1 MGGAQM
7 ITVVGNLKGGSGK
20 STVTFN
26 LALWLVY
33 HGAEVVAFDLD
44 PQATL
49 SDVGEVRRE
58 EGFEPPIHIYRA
70 ENDPAAIM
78 HRHDGEVLVDVG
90 ASNLW
95 AMRQAINMA
104 DRILIPVTPSQ
115 ADIWSTQRF
124 LNIIAEALKG
134 DHRPQI
140 QTFLNR
146 SDTHISVRESNEAE
160 EALES
165 LPGVAVLRTRLA
177 QRMMFR
183 RSFSEGLAVFELE
196 PSGKAAW
203 EFNRLASFLYPD
215 HAKKADARASRRGA
229 QREQPLER

>member
-1 MGGAQM
+1 M

-33 HGAEVVAFDLD
+33 HGSEVVAFDLD

-58 EGFEPPIHIYRA
+58 EGFEPPVSIYRA

-78 HRHDGEVLVDVG
+78 SRHNGEVLVDVG

-134 DHRPQI
+134 DHRPQSF
-140 QTFLNR
+140 TFLNR
-146 SDTHISVRESNEAE
+146 ADTHISVRESNEAE
-160 EALES
+160 EALGS
-165 LPGVAVLRTRLA
+165 LPGVTVLRTRLA

-196 PSGKAAW
+196 PTGKAAW

-215 HAKKADARASRRGA
+215 RAKKTTPSRASRREA
-229 QREQPLER
+229 RQEQPQES

>member
-1 MGGAQM
+1 M
-7 ITVVGNLKGGSGK
+7 ITVIGNLKGGSGK

-33 HGAEVVAFDLD
+33 HDANAVAFDLD

-49 SDVGEVRRE
+49 SDVAEVRRE
-58 EGFEPPIHIYRA
+58 EGFEPPITVYRA
-70 ENDPAAIM
+70 ENDPAAILR
-78 HRHDGEVLVDVG
+78 RHGGEVLVDVG

-104 DRILIPVTPSQ
+104 DRILVPVTPSQ

-124 LNIIAEALKG
+124 LNIIVEALRS
-134 DHRPQI
+134 DRRPEI
-140 QTFLNR
+140 LTFLNR
-146 SDTHISVRESNEAE
+146 ADTHISVRESNEAE
-160 EALES
+160 EALSS
-165 LPGVAVLRTRLA
+165 LPGVTALRTRLA

-203 EFNRLASFLYPD
+203 EFNRLASVLYP
-215 HAKKADARASRRGA
+215 HFVKQPAARRGQRRP
-229 QREQPLER
+229 QREQVPEH

>member
-1 MGGAQM
+1 MV
-7 ITVVGNLKGGSGK
+7 TVIGNLKGGSGK

-26 LALWLVY
+26 LALWLAY
-33 HGAEVVAFDLD
+33 HGVEVVAFDLD

-58 EGFEPPIHIYRA
+58 EGFEPPISIYRA
-70 ENDPAAIM
+70 ENDPGAIM
-78 HRHDGEVLVDVG
+78 SRHSGEVLVDVG

-104 DRILIPVTPSQ
+104 GRVLIPVTPSQ

-124 LNIIAEALKG
+124 LNIIAEALRT
-134 DHRPQI
+134 DHHPEI
-140 QTFLNR
+140 LTFLNR
-146 SDTHISVRESNEAE
+146 ADTHVSVRESNEAE

-165 LPGVAVLRTRLA
+165 LPGVTVLRARLA

-203 EFNRLASFLYPD
+203 EFNRLAARLYPD
-215 HAKKADARASRRGA
+215 YAGASTPRRSARQARRETA
-229 QREQPLER
+229 AEP